1 MQLTVIGAHLPRL
14 SPERL
19 AAWIVEDVQSFATG
33 IRAMKSQGLA
43 QSWSED
49 EIASRSA
56 ELPNELEEALS
67 AAALFEVL
75 VEGHVGDLYP
85 SGHPILT
92 VELEVQTGSDAGQRT
107 PAVRQQFTDAAVG
120 PGGQFVH
127 HVLEVGVRVM
137 PIELGRLN
145 QAHDGG
151 GPLAR
156 SE

>member
-1 MQLTVIGAHLPRL
+1 MT
-14 SPERL
+14 
-19 AAWIVEDVQSFATG
+19 
-33 IRAMKSQGLA
+33 
-43 QSWSED
+43 
-49 EIASRSA
+49 
-56 ELPNELEEALS
+56 
-67 AAALFEVL
+67 
-75 VEGHVGDLYP
+75 YP

-107 PAVRQQFTDAAVG
+107 PAVRQQFNDAAVG

-137 PIELGRLN
+137 TIEFGRLD

-151 GPLAR
+151 GALAR